1 MSYTWTT
8 PFLNLRTH
16 AVYQSSSIPL
26 FYVSEWA
33 EHSPHRIRQMQPEI
47 TWRPPQ
53 VYLHYNEL
61 YVGIFEYLRAP
72 PNKQYEADAL
82 TYLSDIRRN
91 NIYPFSANAH
101 YIQNHRIL
109 WIQEWLKALPYD
121 SGECSDAETVTHSAE
136 YEEVW

>member
-1 MSYTWTT
+1 MSGTWTA
-8 PFLNLRTH
+8 PVLNLRTT
-16 AVYQSSSIPL
+16 IPL
-26 FYVSEWA
+26 FYV
-33 EHSPHRIRQMQPEI
+33 EHSPYRMGNAEDPPYRIRQIQAEV

-72 PNKQYEADAL
+72 PNKHYEAAAL
-82 TYLSDIRRN
+82 TYLSGIRRN
-91 NIYPFSANAH
+91 NIYPFSANTH

-109 WIQEWLKALPYD
+109 WIQEWLKALPD
-121 SGECSDAETVTHSAE
+121 DTGECSDAETVTHSAE